1 MKESTVRKTAGMI
14 VLLML
19 FSWTLSASAPTF
31 HAGFSA
37 NVGFFSWYSSAEAGI
52 KVDLSET
59 VSLGLTQRIGYGFTY
74 REVVGMTELRTYVYD
89 DLFFHIGVSYL
100 LSPSTGVQPDFN
112 TKVLPHLG
120 FGLYIP
126 LDADRRLFVVPRIE
140 MNQSFYLSDEV
151 RPIYADLPFPIAAQ
165 ASLAFEYRTGR

>member
-1 MKESTVRKTAGMI
+1 MRKTAAML
-14 VLLML
+14 VLLIG
-19 FSWTLSASAPTF
+19 FSWTLHASAPAF
-31 HAGFSA
+31 HAGVSA
-37 NVGFFSWYSSAEAGI
+37 GVGFFSWYSSAEAGI

-59 VSLGLTQRIGYGFTY
+59 FALGLTQRIGYGFTY
-74 REVVGMTELRTYVYD
+74 QEVVGMTELRAYVYD
-89 DLFFHIGVSYL
+89 DLFIHMGASYL
-100 LSPSTGVQPDFN
+100 VNPSAHAQPDFN

-126 LDADRRLFVVPRIE
+126 LDSGRRFHVVPRIE